1 LQTATQTVTTSRA
14 KLWTGRILSAL
25 PALFML
31 WSGVIKLMNIAPV
44 KESFIRL
51 GYSDQVAL
59 GIGIL
64 EIACV
69 LLYAIPRTA
78 VLGAILLTGYLGGAT
93 ATHVRID
100 DPYYFPIV
108 LGVLFWVGLVL
119 REDRLR
125 LLIPFRK

>member
-1 LQTATQTVTTSRA
+1 LQTATQTITISRG

-25 PALFML
+25 PAIFML

-44 KESFIRL
+44 KESFVRL
-51 GYSDQVAL
+51 GYPDHVAL
-59 GIGIL
+59 GIGLL